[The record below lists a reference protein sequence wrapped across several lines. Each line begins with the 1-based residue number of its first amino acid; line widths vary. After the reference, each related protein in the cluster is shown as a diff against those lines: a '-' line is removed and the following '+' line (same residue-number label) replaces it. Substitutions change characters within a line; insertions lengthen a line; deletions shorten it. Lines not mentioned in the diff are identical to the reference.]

1 MAVRSLHVWIYSFCP
16 IDLRPFTEGFFSTCQ
31 TLNLRVED
39 MKKLEVYDEIAPGC
53 RNKVQRLSVV
63 HNIVSRAK
71 WDLDV
76 DLGRVGYVTLESQQ
90 AESFSNL
97 VHDFRVMSHA
107 MQISASMGG
116 AFIPIVLHYDDIE
129 SFVGQAKAQG
139 LNMPEILKN
148 RGLVVDVR
156 GKEAK
161 SLGKM
166 MYDHVQKN
174 QN

>member
-1 MAVRSLHVWIYSFCP
+1 MAVKTIHVWIYSFCP
-16 IDLRPFTEGFFSTCQ
+16 IDLRPFTEGFFAACQ

-39 MKKLEVYDEIAPGC
+39 IMKLDVYDDVAPGSQ
-53 RNKVQRLSVV
+53 NKVQRLSVV
-63 HNIVSRAK
+63 NNIVSRAK
-71 WDLDV
+71 WELDV
-76 DLGRVGYVTLESQQ
+76 DLGVVGYVTLESQQ
-90 AESFSNL
+90 AESFNNL

-116 AFIPIVLHYDDIE
+116 VFIPIVLHYDNIE
-129 SFVGQAKAQG
+129 DFVRQAKAQG
-139 LNMPEILKN
+139 LDMPELLKN

-156 GKEAK
+156 GKESK
-161 SLGKM
+161 SLGNM